1 MISKNITVQVSDER
15 LEFMELVHKEFGIN
29 KSDQVLFM
37 IQKCMGD
44 MELSEYAAFLDRVIS
59 EKLEYTNKR
68 FEDMKS
74 GMYDYNPTQSLRDL
88 KDEELIG
95 I

>member
-15 LEFMELVHKEFGIN
+15 LELMELVHKEFGIN

-44 MELSEYAAFLDRVIS
+44 MELSEYASFLDRVIS

-68 FEDMKS
+68 FEEIKESRQAEVFTKEEIKS
-74 GMYDYNPTQSLRDL
+74 YQ
-88 KDEELIG
+88 KEK
-95 I
+95 

>member
-1 MISKNITVQVSDER
+1 MSYKNITVQVSDER

-29 KSDQVLFM
+29 KTDQVLFM

-44 MELSEYAAFLDRVIS
+44 MELSEYANFLDRVIS
-59 EKLEYTNKR
+59 EKLEYTNKC

-74 GMYDYNPTQSLRDL
+74 GLYDYDPTQSIRDA
-88 KDEELIG
+88 KAKAHIRN
-95 I
+95 